1 MRVWRLLYL
10 AMRRAVRNT
19 GVVPDDTPN
28 DPNEGALPPRVSAEV
43 DKDIGLGPEVQKK
56 IREKAYA
63 LYQARLA
70 SGTNPDHLAD
80 WYEAEREIMDKYRS
94 PVTDVGPP
102 RWDDSPRRGRNG
114 PDR

>member
-1 MRVWRLLYL
+1 M
-10 AMRRAVRNT
+10 RNT
-19 GVVPDDTPN
+19 GVVPDEKPG

-43 DKDIGLGPEVQKK
+43 DRDIGLGPPHEVERK

-70 SGTNPDHLAD
+70 SGASPDHLAD
-80 WYEAEREIMDKYRS
+80 WYAAEREIKEAYRS
-94 PVTDVGPP
+94 PVKDVGPP

-114 PDR
+114 PER

>member
-1 MRVWRLLYL
+1 MTPALRKTVP
-10 AMRRAVRNT
+10 
-19 GVVPDDTPN
+19 VPDDKSSE
-28 DPNEGALPPRVSAEV
+28 PNEGALPPRVSEKV
-43 DKDIGLGPEVQKK
+43 DRDIGILPPDQVQAK

-70 SGTNPDHLAD
+70 SGSSPDHLAD
-80 WYEAEREIMDKYRS
+80 WYAAEREIMEAYRS
-94 PVTDVGPP
+94 PVKDVGPP